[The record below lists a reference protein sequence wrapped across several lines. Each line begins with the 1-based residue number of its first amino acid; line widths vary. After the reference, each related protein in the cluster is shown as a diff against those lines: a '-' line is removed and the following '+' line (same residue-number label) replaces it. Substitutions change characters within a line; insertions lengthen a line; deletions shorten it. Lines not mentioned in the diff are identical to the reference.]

1 MKGGIFMLKKDV
13 LISVYELNPDTGLYV
28 AAVAAKR
35 ADGKVEISFYMG
47 ESRIS
52 SQFLYGIYED
62 LEFSQCSLDLFLAEW
77 FKERSYSMYHDYYAM
92 IDEQ

>member
-1 MKGGIFMLKKDV
+1 MLKKDV

>member
-1 MKGGIFMLKKDV
+1 MLKKDV

-62 LEFSQCSLDLFLAEW
+62 LEFSQSSLDSFLVEW

>member
-1 MKGGIFMLKKDV
+1 MLKKDV

-35 ADGKVEISFYMG
+35 ADGKAEISFYMG

>member
-1 MKGGIFMLKKDV
+1 MKGGIFMVKKEV
-13 LISVYELNPDTGLYV
+13 LISVYELNPNTGVYV
-28 AAVAAKR
+28 AAVAKKR
-35 ADGKVEISFYMG
+35 TDGKVEIRFYMG
-47 ESRIS
+47 ENRIS

>member
-1 MKGGIFMLKKDV
+1 MLKKDV

-62 LEFSQCSLDLFLAEW
+62 LEFSQCSFDLFLAEW